1 MDTGERV
8 KLLIYILFRISIFVA
23 GVIAIFKSD
32 WTNFALAVVTMLL
45 TFLPAFA
52 KREFNIYYP
61 GEFEILILAFI
72 YASMYLG
79 EIRSFYYR
87 FWWWD
92 VMLHTLS
99 GMIIGAI
106 GFSLVYILNGSERI
120 ALQLSPVFVAVF
132 SFSFALSIGA
142 LWEIYEYFMD
152 SAFGLNMQKSG
163 LVDTMWDLIV
173 DALGA
178 LVLSILGYF
187 YMKGNIKI
195 FERLERRLIER
206 NNRLSRDRESLEEQI

>member
-8 KLLIYILFRISIFVA
+8 KLLIYILFRISIIIA

-32 WTNFALAVVTMLL
+32 WTNLALAIVTMLL
-45 TFLPAFA
+45 TFLPAVA

-61 GEFEILILAFI
+61 GEFEVLILAFI

-79 EIRSFYYR
+79 EMRSFYYR

-106 GFSLVYILNGSERI
+106 GFSLVYILNGAENVT
-120 ALQLSPVFVAVF
+120 LELSPLFVVVF

-142 LWEIYEYFMD
+142 LWEIYEFFMD

-178 LVLSILGYF
+178 LVNAILGYF
-187 YMKGNIKI
+187 YLKGHINI
-195 FERLERRLIER
+195 FERLEKRLIER
-206 NNRLSRDRESLEEQI
+206 NRRLSRNRENFEEQT